1 MRESEGFIVGFGGN
15 VDTTSDELRVVYKRK
30 NQNDSQMFA
39 LSNQVEA
46 FAIDSDEGRL
56 GKNEVRKE

>member
-1 MRESEGFIVGFGGN
+1 MRENKGFIVGFGDN